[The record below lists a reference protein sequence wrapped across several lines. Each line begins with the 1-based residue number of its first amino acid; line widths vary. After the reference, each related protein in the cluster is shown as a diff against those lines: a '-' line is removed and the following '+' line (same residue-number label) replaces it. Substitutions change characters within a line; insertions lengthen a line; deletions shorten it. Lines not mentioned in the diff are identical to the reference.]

1 MKKLILTA
9 GILSAFLLAGCG
21 NKDIIGTQYNFA
33 WAQIR
38 MPDGDIVEGDVD
50 AWNVG
55 SDNGRVRVTIDGV
68 DYNTHFS
75 NVCLFSEK
83 PVEDETE

>member
-38 MPDGDIVEGDVD
+38 LPDGDIVEGDVD
-50 AWNVG
+50 A
-55 SDNGRVRVTIDGV
+55 
-68 DYNTHFS
+68 
-75 NVCLFSEK
+75 
-83 PVEDETE
+83 